1 MPCYKYYSIISFA
14 HTEMTME
21 VSILKKGYLFI
32 FFATLLFSSMEIALK
47 ANSHSFNPVQ
57 LNFLRFLIGALM
69 LCPLALNRLKSMK
82 LHLNVRDYAFF
93 ALTGFICI
101 VVSMTFHQLSVVYA
115 KASLAAI
122 LFSSNPIFL
131 VPMAHYFLK
140 ERITRGIAL
149 SIVISVIGMGI
160 ILNPLH
166 MTADPRGIIFA
177 FLASFTF
184 ALYSIMIKS
193 RNKKFG
199 GIVLTS
205 FSFIMGS
212 LELFVLI
219 LLSRTDAISH
229 WLLASGLGTFANIP
243 IIDGITLSLIPSLIY
258 IGVFVTGLG
267 YMFYFLAMEE
277 TSASM
282 ASLVFLIKPAL
293 SPVMALLILQETI
306 TANIAAGILIIMAGS
321 GIMFITNNRKTSAL
335 AFPGGE
341 QRL

>member
-1 MPCYKYYSIISFA
+1 M
-14 HTEMTME
+14 
-21 VSILKKGYLFI
+21 KKGYLFI
-32 FFATLLFSSMEIALK
+32 FLATLLFSSMEIALK

-57 LNFLRFLIGALM
+57 LNFLRFSIGALL
-69 LCPLALNRLKSMK
+69 LCPFAYNRLKIMN
-82 LHLNVRDYAFF
+82 LRLEGRDFAFF
-93 ALTGFICI
+93 AFTGFICI
-101 VVSMTFHQLSVVYA
+101 VISMTFHQLSVVYS

-140 ERITRGIAL
+140 EKVTPGIVV
-149 SIVISVIGMGI
+149 SIIVSLFGMGI
-160 ILNPLH
+160 ILNPFH
-166 MTADPRGIIFA
+166 MTADPKGILFA

-184 ALYSIMIKS
+184 AIYSVMIKS
-193 RNKKFG
+193 RNKKYG

-212 LELFVLI
+212 IELFILI
-219 LLSRTDAISH
+219 LVTRIEYVSH
-229 WLLASGLGTFANIP
+229 WLTFSGLGTFANIP
-243 IIDGITLSLIPSLIY
+243 IFDGITLFLIPSLIY

-293 SPVMALLILQETI
+293 SPVMAFFILQESI
-306 TANIAAGILIIMAGS
+306 TANIAIGILIIMVGS
-321 GIMFITNNRKTSAL
+321 GIMFISNNQINSAL
-335 AFPGGE
+335 VFPGRE
-341 QRL
+341 QHL